1 MLCRQI
7 CICIY
12 VYIYIHIY
20 EYVYIDRYVYA
31 YTCIYVDKHPECVVN
46 RESLHSL
53 PHDRSVITMP
63 FLIIFR
69 ASQSTNVP
77 ARIYAIE
84 KNLHAVITLRNRA
97 VAEEWGDDV
106 QIIGKVF
113 T

>member
-1 MLCRQI
+1 MYAY
-7 CICIY
+7 ICIY
-12 VYIYIHIY
+12 VDILT
-20 EYVYIDRYVYA
+20 ESF
-31 YTCIYVDKHPECVVN
+31 VN
-46 RESLHSL
+46 REILHSL
-53 PHDRSVITMP
+53 PHDRSIITVP

-69 ASQSTNVP
+69 ASQTTNVP

>member
-1 MLCRQI
+1 
-7 CICIY
+7 
-12 VYIYIHIY
+12 
-20 EYVYIDRYVYA
+20 
-31 YTCIYVDKHPECVVN
+31 
-46 RESLHSL
+46 
-53 PHDRSVITMP
+53 MP

-69 ASQSTNVP
+69 ASQSTNVS

>member
-1 MLCRQI
+1 M
-7 CICIY
+7 
-12 VYIYIHIY
+12 
-20 EYVYIDRYVYA
+20 
-31 YTCIYVDKHPECVVN
+31 N
-46 RESLHSL
+46 RESLNSL
-53 PHDRSVITMP
+53 ADRLIITMT

-97 VAEEWGDDV
+97 VAEEWGDGL
-106 QIIGKVF
+106 QIIQKVF